1 MRWPVKRRT
10 IANTGGAQARKQAE
24 RDLERTRAET
34 EKYATLAED
43 LREIRQRNHLAIA
56 FIHAAARGRRA

>member
-1 MRWPVKRRT
+1 MNRRPIT
-10 IANTGGAQARKQAE
+10 ETGGTQARKQAE
-24 RDLERTRAET
+24 RDLEQTRAET

-56 FIHAAARGRRA
+56 FIHAARGRRA